1 MKSFIRFLVFSNI
14 WVAFCVLAL
23 ALSSELF
30 FETANYQVSK
40 FIFFATIF
48 TYNFQRVV
56 RVKRGSNHVRKQW
69 LVENKRVIYS
79 LILSC
84 GIMSGYY
91 FFQFQAPTQIA
102 IAFSGVLSLLYPF
115 GLRKVPFSKIFVIS
129 LIWTIST
136 MLLLVFE
143 NNIPITQN
151 IVLHLISRFL
161 FVFAIT
167 IPFDIRDLKH
177 DAQNLETI
185 PLFFGVQKSKVIGV
199 SALFICVLIAIF
211 QSFENSL
218 NSSNLLALILLYF
231 VASIFIRKSD
241 ESKGEM
247 YFSFW
252 IESLCIL
259 VYFFLIIS
267 GLIF

>member
-30 FETANYQVSK
+30 LETANYQISK

-79 LILSC
+79 LILSG

-102 IAFSGVLSLLYPF
+102 IVFSGVLSLLYPF

-177 DAQNLETI
+177 DAKNLETI
-185 PLFFGVQKSKVIGV
+185 PLFFGVQKSKIIAV
-199 SALFICVLIAIF
+199 SALFICILIAVF
-211 QSFENSL
+211 QALENSL
-218 NSSNLLALILLYF
+218 NFSNLLALILLYF
-231 VASIFIRKSD
+231 VASTFIIKSD
-241 ESKGEM
+241 ESNGEM

-259 VYFFLIIS
+259 GYFFLIIS

>member
-1 MKSFIRFLVFSNI
+1 MKLFFRFLVFSNI
-14 WVAFCVLAL
+14 WVAFCVFAL
-23 ALSSELF
+23 AMSSELLL
-30 FETANYQVSK
+30 ETTSHHISQFV
-40 FIFFATIF
+40 FFATVF

-56 RVKRGSNHVRKQW
+56 RIEKGADHDRKQW
-69 LVENKRVIYS
+69 LVENKRFIHT
-79 LILSC
+79 LILLG

-91 FFQFQAPTQIA
+91 FFQFQTPTQIV
-102 IAFSGVLSLLYPF
+102 IVFLGVLSLLYPF
-115 GLRKVPFSKIFVIS
+115 VLRKIPFIKIFVIS
-129 LIWTIST
+129 FVWAVST
-136 MLLLVFE
+136 MLLLVLE
-143 NNIPITQN
+143 TRILITQN
-151 IVLHLISRFL
+151 VVLHLVSQFL

-185 PLFFGVQKSKVIGV
+185 PLFFGVQKSKLIGV
-199 SALFICVLIAIF
+199 LALFICVLIAVF
-211 QSFENSL
+211 QSFESGL
-218 NSSNLLALILLYF
+218 NTSNLLALILLYF

>member
-30 FETANYQVSK
+30 LGTANYQISK
-40 FIFFATIF
+40 FVFFATLF

-56 RVKRGSNHVRKQW
+56 RIGKGDNHMRKEW
-69 LVENKRVIYS
+69 LLTHIIAVYS
-79 LILSC
+79 LILLG

-91 FFQFQAPTQIA
+91 FFEFQKITQIA
-102 IAFSGVLSLLYPF
+102 IAFSGVLSVLYPF
-115 GLRKVPFSKIFVIS
+115 GLRKVPFSKIFIIS
-129 LIWTIST
+129 LVWTIST

-211 QSFENSL
+211 QSFEDSL

>member
-23 ALSSELF
+23 ALSSELIL
-30 FETANYQVSK
+30 ETTNYQVSK

-48 TYNFQRVV
+48 TYNFQRFV
-56 RVKRGSNHVRKQW
+56 RVRRGSNHIRKQW
-69 LVENKRVIYS
+69 LVENKRIIYS
-79 LILSC
+79 LILSS
-84 GIMSGYY
+84 GIMGGYC

-136 MLLLVFE
+136 MLLFVIE

-167 IPFDIRDLKH
+167 IPFDIRDLKY
-177 DAQNLETI
+177 DAQNLKTI
-185 PLFFGVQKSKVIGV
+185 PLFFGVQKSKIIGV
-199 SALFICVLIAIF
+199 LALIICGIISFF
-211 QSFENSL
+211 QSLENDL
-218 NSSNLLALILLYF
+218 ILSNLLALILLYF
-231 VASIFIRKSD
+231 VASIFIVKSE

-259 VYFFLIIS
+259 GYFFLIIS

>member
-30 FETANYQVSK
+30 FETANYQISK

-84 GIMSGYY
+84 GIMCGYY
-91 FFQFQAPTQIA
+91 FFQFQDPTQIT
-102 IAFSGVLSLLYPF
+102 IAFSAALSLLYPF
-115 GLRKVPFSKIFVIS
+115 GLRKVAFSKIFIIS

-143 NNIPITQN
+143 NYIPITQN

-167 IPFDIRDLKH
+167 IPFDIRDLKY

-185 PLFFGVQKSKVIGV
+185 PLFFGVKKSKAIGV
-199 SALFICVLIAIF
+199 SALFICALIAIF

-231 VASIFIRKSD
+231 VASISIIKSD
-241 ESKGEM
+241 ESKEEM
-247 YFSFW
+247 HFSFW
-252 IESLCIL
+252 IESLSILYYLFFVISVCI
-259 VYFFLIIS
+259 F
-267 GLIF
+267 

>member
-30 FETANYQVSK
+30 LETANYQVSK

-84 GIMSGYY
+84 GIMCGHY
-91 FFQFQAPTQIA
+91 FFEFQAPTQIA

-151 IVLHLISRFL
+151 IVLHLMSRFL

-167 IPFDIRDLKH
+167 IPFDIRDLKY
-177 DAQNLETI
+177 DAQNLQTI
-185 PLFFGVQKSKVIGV
+185 PVFFGASKARFMAFI
-199 SALFICVLIAIF
+199 ALFICGIIGFFQYTQNALIF
-211 QSFENSL
+211 SK
-218 NSSNLLALILLYF
+218 LLALILLYF
-231 VASIFIRKSD
+231 MASIFIAKSD